1 MAMPRS
7 EPPRFNEPFG
17 DIRYSRWDGTQRLDA
32 LEAEELLGAMSDE
45 LLSGGDL
52 ETAMARLARWGI
64 PGRMEG
70 LKDLLE
76 RLRAAK
82 QRRAERHDLS
92 RTFDELKEKLEE
104 VKRLERDGLE
114 RRRKA
119 PAPNEQLKA
128 AMEKLAAERTA
139 QLDELPDDFGRAMR
153 ALKDYEFVEPKAAEK
168 YQELLKQLQQ
178 QVLGSY
184 FKNMRDSLKG
194 LTPEQ
199 LERTRQ
205 MIRDLNRAL
214 KERMEGGEPDFEA
227 FQRQYPELAGG
238 AKDWDDLLRQLAQG
252 MAAMRSLWSS
262 MSDDM
267 RNQLEE
273 LLGAAFNDPGLQ
285 DAMNELAE
293 TLGQLMPMESYD
305 HQVSG
310 DEPLTLAEALGLM
323 DEMNQ
328 LSDMEDV
335 VRSARN
341 ANDLADIDRDQVERL
356 AGQSARQSLDEL
368 RRMTELL
375 EEAGLI
381 RKDGDRYELTPR
393 GIRKIG
399 QRSLEEIFATLK
411 RDAFGGHRS
420 RARGRGGDPT
430 DELKTYEFGD
440 PFLLDL
446 PGTVRNAVIRGAAE
460 RTEDAPERA
469 TEAVTSKDDSLEAP
483 EPKRASVK
491 LAAED
496 FDVYR
501 TELVTQSAT
510 AILVDV
516 SRSMLFRGCF
526 LAAKKVTLALD
537 SLIRSTFPKDD
548 LYIVGFSAYAT
559 QLRPTDLPRLTWN
572 EYVYGT
578 NMQHAFE
585 TARKLL
591 SRSRGKNKQIILITD
606 GEPTAH
612 FEAGNPIP
620 RFSYPPT
627 RRTFEETLR
636 EVVRC
641 TREGITINTF
651 MLARG
656 HYLVDFVNQMSKLN
670 TGRAFYVEP
679 ERLGEYVLVD
689 YVSHKRRR
697 VA

>member
-1 MAMPRS
+1 MP
-7 EPPRFNEPFG
+7 ENETPRLEDFRR

-32 LEAEELLGAMSDE
+32 LEAEELLSAMSDE

-52 ETAMARLARWGI
+52 EDALARLSRWGI

-70 LKDLLE
+70 MKDLLE
-76 RLRAAK
+76 RLRGAR
-82 QRRAERHDLS
+82 QRRAQRHDLS
-92 RTFDELKEKLEE
+92 TAFDQLKEKLEE
-104 VKRLERDGLE
+104 VKRLEREGLE
-114 RRRKA
+114 RRRAA
-119 PAPNEQLKA
+119 PAPNEQMRQ
-128 AMEKLAAERTA
+128 AMERLAQDRLG
-139 QLDELPDDFGRAMR
+139 QLDALPQDFGHAVR

-168 YQELLKQLQQ
+168 YQELLKELQQ

-184 FKNMRDSLKG
+184 FKNMRDSLKN
-194 LTPEQ
+194 LSPEQ

-252 MAAMRSLWSS
+252 MAAMRSLWQS
-262 MSDDM
+262 MSPDM
-267 RNQLEE
+267 RSQLEE
-273 LLGAAFNDPGLQ
+273 LLGAAFADPGLQ
-285 DAMNELAE
+285 AAMNELAD
-293 TLGQLMPMESYD
+293 TLAQVMPMESYE
-305 HQVSG
+305 HGMKG
-310 DEPLTLAEALGLM
+310 DEPVSLAEALGLM

-328 LSDMEDV
+328 LSDMEDI
-335 VRSARN
+335 VRTARESG
-341 ANDLADIDRDQVERL
+341 DLDPLDPNQVERL
-356 AGQSARQSLDEL
+356 AGPGARQTLEQL
-368 RRMTELL
+368 QRMIELL

-381 RKDGDRYELTPR
+381 RKDGERYELTPR

-411 RDAFGGHRS
+411 RDAFGSHRS
-420 RARGRGGDPT
+420 RSRGRGGDPT

-446 PGTVRNAVIRGAAE
+446 PGTVRNAVLRDGAHVPVRLNA
-460 RTEDAPERA
+460 
-469 TEAVTSKDDSLEAP
+469 K
-483 EPKRASVK
+483 
-491 LAAED
+491 D

-501 TELVTQSAT
+501 TELMTQSAT

-537 SLIRSTFPKDD
+537 SLIRTTFPKDD
-548 LYIVGFSAYAT
+548 LYIVGFSALA
-559 QLRPTDLPRLTWN
+559 QELKPADLPGLTWN
-572 EYVYGT
+572 EYIYGT
-578 NMQHAFE
+578 NMQHAFA

-612 FEAGNPIP
+612 FEVGDPDP
-620 RFSYPPT
+620 RFNYPPT
-627 RRTFEETLR
+627 KRTFEETLR

-641 TREGITINTF
+641 TREHITINTF

-656 HYLVDFVNQMSKLN
+656 HYLVDFVNQMSKIN

-679 ERLGEYVLVD
+679 ERLGEYILVD
-689 YVSHKRRR
+689 YVGHKRRR

>member
-1 MAMPRS
+1 ML
-7 EPPRFNEPFG
+7 EPDDLAFDR
-17 DIRYSRWDGTQRLDA
+17 DVRYRRWDGTQRLDA
-32 LEAEELLGAMSDE
+32 LEADELLGAMSDE

-52 ETAMARLARWGI
+52 EDAMARLARRGL

-70 LKDLLE
+70 LQELLE

-82 QRRAERHDLS
+82 QQRAERHDLS
-92 RTFDELKEKLEE
+92 AIFDELKQKLEE
-104 VKRLERDGLE
+104 VKRLERDGLDRRERQETPDEALKQTMRNMARE
-114 RRRKA
+114 RR
-119 PAPNEQLKA
+119 EQLDA
-128 AMEKLAAERTA
+128 
-139 QLDELPDDFGRAMR
+139 LPDDVGRAIR
-153 ALKDYEFVEPKAAEK
+153 GLKDYEFVEPKAAQMYE
-168 YQELLKQLQQ
+168 ELLKQLQE

-214 KERMEGGEPDFEA
+214 KERAEGGDPDFEA
-227 FQRQYPELAGG
+227 FQRQYPELAGN
-238 AKDWDDLLRQLAQG
+238 AKDWDDLLKQLAMG
-252 MAAMRSLWSS
+252 MAAMRSLWNS
-262 MSDDM
+262 MSGEM
-267 RNQLEE
+267 RGQLEE
-273 LLGAAFNDPGLQ
+273 LLGAAFDDPGLQ
-285 DAMNELAE
+285 SAMNELAD
-293 TLGQLMPMESYD
+293 TLGQLMPLDGYQHD
-305 HQVSG
+305 LSG
-310 DEPLTLAEALGLM
+310 DDPLTLAEALGLM

-328 LSDMEDV
+328 LSDLEDV
-335 VRSARN
+335 VRNARDQG
-341 ANDLADIDRDQVERL
+341 DLTAMDPEQVERL
-356 AGQSARQSLDEL
+356 AGTKARQSLEDLQKMSEI
-368 RRMTELL
+368 L

-399 QRSLEEIFATLK
+399 QRSLEEIFSTLK
-411 RDAFGGHRS
+411 RDAFGTHR
-420 RARGRGGDPT
+420 ADTRGRGGDPT

-446 PGTVRNAVIRGAAE
+446 PGTVRNAVFRGGAG
-460 RTEDAPERA
+460 TP
-469 TEAVTSKDDSLEAP
+469 
-483 EPKRASVK
+483 VK
-491 LAAED
+491 LQPAD
-496 FDVYR
+496 FEVYR
-501 TELVTQSAT
+501 TELITQSAT

-537 SLIRSTFPKDD
+537 SLIRSTYPKDD
-548 LYIVGFSAYAT
+548 LYIIGFSAYAT
-559 QLRPTDLPRLTWN
+559 QLKPTDLPRLTWN

-585 TARKLL
+585 TARTLL
-591 SRSRGKNKQIILITD
+591 SRSRGKNKQILLITD

-612 FEAGNPIP
+612 FEDGRV

-627 RRTFEETLR
+627 KRTFEETLR

-656 HYLVDFVNQMSKLN
+656 HYLVDFVNQMSKVN
-670 TGRAFYVEP
+670 GGRAFYVEP
-679 ERLGEYVLVD
+679 EKLGEFVLID
-689 YVSHKRRR
+689 YVTHKKRRI
-697 VA
+697 A

>member
-1 MAMPRS
+1 MLDDAFS
-7 EPPRFNEPFG
+7 AET
-17 DIRYSRWDGTQRLDA
+17 RYSRWDGTQRLEG
-32 LEAEELLGAMSDE
+32 LEADELLGAMSDE
-45 LLSGGDL
+45 LLAGGDL
-52 ETAMARLARWGI
+52 EDAMARLARWGM

-70 LKDLLE
+70 MQDLLE

-82 QRRAERHDLS
+82 RQRAQRHGLS
-92 RTFDELKEKLEE
+92 GIFDELKQKLEE
-104 VKRLERDGLE
+104 VTRLEREGLE
-114 RRRKA
+114 RRRA
-119 PAPNEQLKA
+119 AEAPNEALRQ
-128 AMEKLAAERTA
+128 AMDRLAQERTA
-139 QLDELPDDFGRAMR
+139 QLDALPDDVGKAIR

-168 YQELLKQLQQ
+168 YQELLRQLQE

-184 FKNMRDSLKG
+184 FKNMRDSLQD
-194 LTPEQ
+194 LTPER

-214 KERMEGGEPDFEA
+214 RERMEGGDPDFEA
-227 FQRQYPELAGG
+227 FQRQYPELAGN
-238 AKDWDDLLRQLAQG
+238 AKDWDELLRQLAMG
-252 MAAMRSLWSS
+252 IAAMRSLWNS
-262 MSDDM
+262 MSSEM
-267 RNQLEE
+267 RDQLEQ
-273 LLGAAFNDPGLQ
+273 LLGAAFEDPALQ
-285 DAMNELAE
+285 EAMNELAD
-293 TLGQLMPMESYD
+293 TLGQLMPTEGYEHDLMGNESM
-305 HQVSG
+305 S
-310 DEPLTLAEALGLM
+310 LAEALGLM
-323 DEMNQ
+323 DEMNR
-328 LSDMEDV
+328 LSDMEDIV
-335 VRSARN
+335 GAAEDPS
-341 ANDLADIDRDQVERL
+341 DLRGLDPDDVGRL
-356 AGQSARQSLDEL
+356 AGANARRSLDEL
-368 RRMTELL
+368 SKMSELL

-399 QRSLEEIFATLK
+399 QRSLEEIFSTLK
-411 RDAFGGHRS
+411 KDAFGSHRARS
-420 RARGRGGDPT
+420 RGRGGDPT
-430 DELKTYEFGD
+430 DELKRYEFGD

-446 PGTVRNAVIRGAAE
+446 PGTIRNAVIREGA
-460 RTEDAPERA
+460 RTP
-469 TEAVTSKDDSLEAP
+469 VH
-483 EPKRASVK
+483 

-501 TELVTQSAT
+501 TELLTQSAT

-537 SLIRSTFPKDD
+537 SLIRSSFPKDD

-559 QLRPTDLPRLTWN
+559 QLKPADLPRLTWN

-585 TARKLL
+585 TARTLL
-591 SRSRGKNKQIILITD
+591 SRSRGKNKQIVLITD

-612 FEAGNPIP
+612 FEDGRV
-620 RFSYPPT
+620 RFAYPPT

-656 HYLVDFVNQMSKLN
+656 HYLVDFVNQMSKIN

-689 YVSHKRRR
+689 YVSRKRRR

>member
-1 MAMPRS
+1 ML
-7 EPPRFNEPFG
+7 EPDERFFG
-17 DIRYSRWDGTQRLDA
+17 DVRYKRWDGTQRLDA
-32 LEAEELLGAMSDE
+32 LEADELLGAMSDE

-52 ETAMARLARWGI
+52 EDAMARLARWGL

-70 LKDLLE
+70 MQDLLE
-76 RLRAAK
+76 RLRAARQK
-82 QRRAERHDLS
+82 RAERHDLS
-92 RTFDELKEKLEE
+92 GIFDELKQKLEA
-104 VKRLERDGLE
+104 VKRLEREGLDRRERQDTPDEALKQAMANLARE
-114 RRRKA
+114 RR
-119 PAPNEQLKA
+119 EQLDA
-128 AMEKLAAERTA
+128 
-139 QLDELPDDFGRAMR
+139 LPDDVGRAIR
-153 ALKDYEFVEPKAAEK
+153 GLKDYEFVEPKAAQL
-168 YQELLKQLQQ
+168 YQELLKQLQE

-184 FKNMRDSLKG
+184 FKNMRDSLKD
-194 LTPEQ
+194 LSPEQ

-214 KERMEGGEPDFEA
+214 KERADGGDPDFEA
-227 FQRQYPELAGG
+227 FQRQYPELAGN
-238 AKDWDDLLRQLAQG
+238 AKDWDDLLKQLAMG
-252 MAAMRSLWSS
+252 MAAMRSLWNS
-262 MSDDM
+262 MSSEM
-267 RNQLEE
+267 REQLED
-273 LLGAAFNDPGLQ
+273 LLGAAFDDPGLQ
-285 DAMNELAE
+285 SAMNELAD
-293 TLGQLMPMESYD
+293 TLGQLMPLDGYQHD
-305 HQVSG
+305 LSG
-310 DEPLTLAEALGLM
+310 DDPLTLAEALGLM

-328 LSDMEDV
+328 LSDLEDV
-335 VRSARN
+335 VRSARDQG
-341 ANDLADIDRDQVERL
+341 DLTALDPDQVERL
-356 AGQSARQSLDEL
+356 AGTKARQSLEEL
-368 RRMTELL
+368 QRMSELL

-399 QRSLEEIFATLK
+399 QRSLEEIFSTLK
-411 RDAFGGHRS
+411 RDAFGKHRAD
-420 RARGRGGDPT
+420 ARGRGGDPT

-446 PGTVRNAVIRGAAE
+446 PGTVRNAVFRGGVG
-460 RTEDAPERA
+460 TP
-469 TEAVTSKDDSLEAP
+469 
-483 EPKRASVK
+483 VK
-491 LAAED
+491 LHPAD
-496 FDVYR
+496 FEVYR

-559 QLRPTDLPRLTWN
+559 QLKPTDLPRLTWN

-585 TARKLL
+585 TARTLL
-591 SRSRGKNKQIILITD
+591 SRSRGKNKQILLITD

-612 FEAGNPIP
+612 FEDGHV

-627 RRTFEETLR
+627 KKTFEETLR

-641 TREGITINTF
+641 TRESITINTF

-670 TGRAFYVEP
+670 SGRAFYVEP
-679 ERLGEYVLVD
+679 EKLGEFVLID
-689 YVSHKRRR
+689 YVSHKKRRI
-697 VA
+697 A

>member
-1 MAMPRS
+1 MQDPDS
-7 EPPRFNEPFG
+7 RFF
-17 DIRYSRWDGTQRLDA
+17 DDVRYKRWDGTQRLDA
-32 LEAEELLGAMSDE
+32 LEADELLGAMSDE
-45 LLSGGDL
+45 LLSGGSL
-52 ETAMARLARWGI
+52 EDAMARLSRFGL

-70 LKDLLE
+70 LQDLLE

-82 QRRAERHDLS
+82 QKRAERHDLS
-92 RTFDELKEKLEE
+92 GIFDELKEKLEE
-104 VKRLERDGLE
+104 VKRLERDGLDRREQQETTDDALKQAMANLARE
-114 RRRKA
+114 RR
-119 PAPNEQLKA
+119 EQLDA
-128 AMEKLAAERTA
+128 
-139 QLDELPDDFGRAMR
+139 LPDDIGRAIR
-153 ALKDYEFVEPKAAEK
+153 GLKDYEFVEPKAAQK
-168 YQELLKQLQQ
+168 YAELMKQLQE

-184 FKNMRDSLKG
+184 FKNMRQSLKD

-227 FQRQYPELAGG
+227 FQRQYPELAGQ
-238 AKDWDDLLRQLAQG
+238 AKDWDDLLKQLAMG

-262 MSDDM
+262 MTGEM
-267 RNQLEE
+267 REQLEQ
-273 LLGAAFNDPGLQ
+273 LLGAAFDDPGLQ
-285 DAMNELAE
+285 SAMNELAD
-293 TLGQLMPMESYD
+293 TLGQMMPLDGYQHEL
-305 HQVSG
+305 SG
-310 DEPLTLAEALGLM
+310 DDPLTLAEALGLM

-328 LSDMEDV
+328 LSDLEDA
-335 VRSARN
+335 VRGARDHG
-341 ANDLADIDRDQVERL
+341 DLTDVDPDQVERL
-356 AGQSARQSLDEL
+356 AGTKARQSLEEL
-368 RRMTELL
+368 QKMSELL

-381 RKDGDRYELTPR
+381 RKDGDAYELTPR

-399 QRSLEEIFATLK
+399 QRSLDEIFSTLK
-411 RDAFGGHRS
+411 RDAFGTHRAD
-420 RARGRGGDPT
+420 ARGRGGDPT

-446 PGTVRNAVIRGAAE
+446 PGTVKNAVFRGGAG
-460 RTEDAPERA
+460 TP
-469 TEAVTSKDDSLEAP
+469 
-483 EPKRASVK
+483 VK
-491 LAAED
+491 LEPAD

-537 SLIRSTFPKDD
+537 SLIRSTYPKDD
-548 LYIVGFSAYAT
+548 LYIIGFSAYAA
-559 QLRPTDLPRLTWN
+559 QLKPSDLPRLTWN

-578 NMQHAFE
+578 NMQHAFQ
-585 TARKLL
+585 TARTLL
-591 SRSRGKNKQIILITD
+591 SRSRGKNKQILMITD

-612 FEAGNPIP
+612 FEDGQPTP

-627 RRTFEETLR
+627 KRTFDETLK

-641 TREGITINTF
+641 TRESITINTF

-670 TGRAFYVEP
+670 SGRAFYVEP
-679 ERLGEYVLVD
+679 EKLGEFVLID
-689 YVSHKRRR
+689 YVNHKKRR

>member
-1 MAMPRS
+1 MS
-7 EPPRFNEPFG
+7 EPPRLDDFG
-17 DIRYSRWDGTQRLDA
+17 REIRYSRWDGTQRLDA
-32 LEAEELLGAMSDE
+32 LDAEELLGAMSDE
-45 LLSGGDL
+45 LLAGGDL
-52 ETAMARLARWGI
+52 EDALARLSRWGI

-70 LKDLLE
+70 MKDLLE

-82 QRRAERHDLS
+82 QKRAERHDLS
-92 RTFDELKEKLEE
+92 KVFDELKEKLDE
-104 VKRLERDGLE
+104 VKRLEREGLE
-114 RRRKA
+114 RRRDA
-119 PAPNEQLKA
+119 EAPNEQLRQGMQKMA
-128 AMEKLAAERTA
+128 QERLA
-139 QLDELPDDFGRAMR
+139 QLDALPEDFGRAMR
-153 ALKDYEFVEPKAAEK
+153 ALKDYEFIEPKAAEK
-168 YQELLKQLQQ
+168 YQELLKQLQE

-184 FKNMRDSLKG
+184 FKNMRESLRN

-227 FQRQYPELAGG
+227 FQRQYPELAGR
-238 AKDWDDLLRQLAQG
+238 AKDWDDLLQQLAQG
-252 MAAMRSLWSS
+252 MAAMRSLWHS
-262 MSDDM
+262 MSEDM
-267 RNQLEE
+267 RDQLEQM
-273 LLGAAFNDPGLQ
+273 LGAAFNDPGLQ
-285 DAMNELAE
+285 QAMDDLSE
-293 TLGQLMPMESYD
+293 TLGQLMPLEGYD
-305 HQVSG
+305 HALSG

-323 DEMNQ
+323 DQMNQ
-328 LSDMEDV
+328 LSDMEDT
-335 VRSARN
+335 VRTAR
-341 ANDLADIDRDQVERL
+341 ASDDLESLDADQVEQL
-356 AGQSARQSLDEL
+356 AGPGARQSLEQL
-368 RRMTELL
+368 RKMTELL

-381 RKDGDRYELTPR
+381 RSDGERYELTPR

-411 RDAFGGHRS
+411 RDAFGSHRS
-420 RARGRGGDPT
+420 NSRGRGGDPT
-430 DELKTYEFGD
+430 DELKAYEFGD

-446 PGTVRNAVIRGAAE
+446 PGTVRNAVYRDGAHV
-460 RTEDAPERA
+460 P
-469 TEAVTSKDDSLEAP
+469 
-483 EPKRASVK
+483 VK

-496 FDVYR
+496 FSVYR
-501 TELVTQSAT
+501 TELMTQSAT

-548 LYIVGFSAYAT
+548 LYIVGFSAYAHELKPQ
-559 QLRPTDLPRLTWN
+559 QLPGLTWN

-585 TARKLL
+585 TARTLL
-591 SRSRGKNKQIILITD
+591 SRSRGKNKQVILITD

-612 FEAGNPIP
+612 FEPGNPVP

-656 HYLVDFVNQMSKLN
+656 HYLVDFVNQMSKIN
-670 TGRAFYVEP
+670 TGRAFSVEP

-689 YVSHKRRR
+689 YVAHKRRR

>member
-1 MAMPRS
+1 MNETPRLDD
-7 EPPRFNEPFG
+7 FG
-17 DIRYSRWDGTQRLDA
+17 REIRYSRWDGTQRLDA
-32 LEAEELLGAMSDE
+32 LEAEEVLSAMSDE

-52 ETAMARLARWGI
+52 EDAMARLSRWGI

-70 LKDLLE
+70 MKDLLE

-82 QRRAERHDLS
+82 QRRAQRHDLS
-92 RTFDELKEKLEE
+92 TAFDQLKEKLEE
-104 VKRLERDGLE
+104 VKRLEREGLE
-114 RRRKA
+114 RRRA
-119 PAPNEQLKA
+119 AQAPNEQLRQ
-128 AMEKLAAERTA
+128 AMERLAQERLS
-139 QLDELPDDFGRAMR
+139 QLDDLPEDFGRAVR

-168 YQELLKQLQQ
+168 YRELLKELQQ

-184 FKNMRDSLKG
+184 FKNMRESLQN

-252 MAAMRSLWSS
+252 MAAMRSLWQS
-262 MSDDM
+262 MSTDM
-267 RNQLEE
+267 RQQLEE

-285 DAMNELAE
+285 SAMNDLAE
-293 TLGQLMPMESYD
+293 TLSQLMPTEGYE
-305 HQVSG
+305 HAVHG
-310 DEPLTLAEALGLM
+310 DEPITLAEALGLM

-328 LSDMEDV
+328 LSDMEEV
-335 VRSARN
+335 VRGARGSG
-341 ANDLADIDRDQVERL
+341 DLDPLDPDQVERL
-356 AGQSARQSLDEL
+356 AGPGARQSLEQL
-368 RRMTELL
+368 QQMSKLL

-381 RKDGDRYELTPR
+381 RKDGERYELTPR

-411 RDAFGGHRS
+411 RDAFGSHRS
-420 RARGRGGDPT
+420 RVRGRGGDPT

-446 PGTVRNAVIRGAAE
+446 PATVRNAVFRDGAKV
-460 RTEDAPERA
+460 P
-469 TEAVTSKDDSLEAP
+469 
-483 EPKRASVK
+483 VK
-491 LAAED
+491 LQARD

-501 TELVTQSAT
+501 TELMTQSAT

-537 SLIRSTFPKDD
+537 SLIRTTFPKDD
-548 LYIVGFSAYAT
+548 LYIIGFSAYA
-559 QLRPTDLPRLTWN
+559 QELKPSDLPGLTWN

-578 NMQHAFE
+578 NMQHAFS
-585 TARKLL
+585 TARSLL

-612 FEAGNPIP
+612 FEAGDPEP
-620 RFSYPPT
+620 RFNYPPT
-627 RRTFEETLR
+627 KRTFEETLR

-641 TREGITINTF
+641 TRERITINTF

-656 HYLVDFVNQMSKLN
+656 HYLVDFVNQMSKIN

-689 YVSHKRRR
+689 YVGHKRRR
-697 VA
+697 VS

>member
-1 MAMPRS
+1 MSELPRLDD
-7 EPPRFNEPFG
+7 FG
-17 DIRYSRWDGTQRLDA
+17 REIKYSRWDGTQRLDA
-32 LEAEELLGAMSDE
+32 LEADELLGAMSDE
-45 LLSGGDL
+45 LLAGGDL
-52 ETAMARLARWGI
+52 EDALARLSRWGM

-70 LKDLLE
+70 MKDLLE
-76 RLRAAK
+76 RLRTAK
-82 QRRAERHDLS
+82 QKRAERHDLS
-92 RTFDELKEKLEE
+92 KVFDELKEKLEE
-104 VKRLERDGLE
+104 VKHLERSGLE
-114 RRRKA
+114 RRRDA
-119 PAPNEQLKA
+119 EAPNEQLRQGMQKI
-128 AMEKLAAERTA
+128 AAERLA
-139 QLDELPDDFGRAMR
+139 QLDALPDDFGRAVR

-168 YQELLKQLQQ
+168 YQELLKDLQE

-184 FKNMRDSLKG
+184 FKNMRDSLRN

-238 AKDWDDLLRQLAQG
+238 AKNWDELLQQLAQG
-252 MAAMRSLWSS
+252 MAAMRSLWQS
-262 MSDDM
+262 MSPQM
-267 RNQLEE
+267 RDQLEGM
-273 LLGAAFNDPGLQ
+273 LGAAFNDPGLQ
-285 DAMNELAE
+285 SAMNDLAE
-293 TLGQLMPMESYD
+293 TLSELMPMDSYD
-305 HQVSG
+305 HSLSG
-310 DEPLTLAEALGLM
+310 DEPMTLAEALGLM

-328 LSDMEDV
+328 LSDMEDT
-335 VRSARN
+335 VRSARAADDLEALN
-341 ANDLADIDRDQVERL
+341 AEEVERL
-356 AGQSARQSLDEL
+356 AGPGARQSLDQL
-368 RRMTELL
+368 RKMTELL

-381 RKDGDRYELTPR
+381 RKDGERYELTPR

-399 QRSLEEIFATLK
+399 QRSLEDIFATLK
-411 RDAFGGHRS
+411 RDAFGSHRA
-420 RARGRGGDPT
+420 RTRGRGGDPT

-446 PGTVRNAVIRGAAE
+446 PDTVKNAVYRDGAHV
-460 RTEDAPERA
+460 P
-469 TEAVTSKDDSLEAP
+469 
-483 EPKRASVK
+483 VK
-491 LAAED
+491 LKAED
-496 FDVYR
+496 FSVYR
-501 TELVTQSAT
+501 TELMTQSAT

-548 LYIVGFSAYAT
+548 LYIVGFSALAS
-559 QLRPTDLPRLTWN
+559 QLKPQDLPRLTWN
-572 EYVYGT
+572 EYIYGT

-585 TARKLL
+585 TARTLL
-591 SRSRGKNKQIILITD
+591 ARSRGKNKQIILITD

-612 FEAGNPIP
+612 FEPGDPDPNFA
-620 RFSYPPT
+620 YPPT
-627 RRTFEETLR
+627 LRTREMTLK
-636 EVVRC
+636 EVLRC

-656 HYLVDFVNQMSKLN
+656 HYLVDFVNQMSKIN

-689 YVSHKRRR
+689 YVTHKRRR

>member
-1 MAMPRS
+1 MNEPGAHEPTGN
-7 EPPRFNEPFG
+7 EPPGLARPFA
-17 DIRYSRWDGTQRLDA
+17 DVRYSRWDGTQRLDA
-32 LEAEELLGAMSDE
+32 LEADELLGAMADE

-52 ETAMARLARWGI
+52 EDAMARLARWGI

-70 LKDLLE
+70 LKDFLE
-76 RLRAAK
+76 RLRMAK
-82 QRRAERHDLS
+82 QRRAQRHDLS
-92 RTFDELKEKLEE
+92 KTFDQLKEKLEE
-104 VKRLERDGLE
+104 VKRLEREGLD
-114 RRRKA
+114 RRRNA

-128 AMEKLAAERTA
+128 AMEKLAAERMA
-139 QLDELPDDFGRAMR
+139 QLDRLPEDFGRAVR
-153 ALKDYEFVEPKAAEK
+153 ALKDYEFVEPKAAQK
-168 YQELLKQLQQ
+168 YQELLKELQQ

-184 FKNMRDSLKG
+184 FKNMRDSLTN

-227 FQRQYPELAGG
+227 FQRQYPELAGA

-252 MAAMRSLWSS
+252 MAAMRSLWQS
-262 MSDDM
+262 MSADM
-267 RNQLEE
+267 RSQLEE

-285 DAMNELAE
+285 EAMNELAE
-293 TLGQLMPMESYD
+293 TLGQLMPMEGYD
-305 HQVSG
+305 HAMSG

-341 ANDLADIDRDQVERL
+341 SDDLSALDRDQVEQL
-356 AGQSARQSLDEL
+356 AGPSAKQALDEL
-368 RRMTELL
+368 RRMTQLL

-411 RDAFGGHRS
+411 KDAFGGHRAKS
-420 RARGRGGDPT
+420 RGRGGDPT

-446 PGTVRNAVIRGAAE
+446 PGTVRNAVMRQAGGS
-460 RTEDAPERA
+460 APRPPR
-469 TEAVTSKDDSLEAP
+469 VP
-483 EPKRASVK
+483 VK
-491 LAAED
+491 LAADD

-548 LYIVGFSAYAT
+548 LYIVGFSAYAAE
-559 QLRPTDLPRLTWN
+559 LKPADLPRLTWN

-585 TARKLL
+585 TARTLL
-591 SRSRGKNKQIILITD
+591 SRSRGKNKQVILITD

-612 FEAGNPIP
+612 FEQGNPIP

-656 HYLVDFVNQMSKLN
+656 HYLVDFVNQMSKIN

-679 ERLGEYVLVD
+679 EHLGEYVLVD
-689 YVSHKRRR
+689 YVTHKRRR

>member
-1 MAMPRS
+1 MANLARDRR
-7 EPPRFNEPFG
+7 E
-17 DIRYSRWDGTQRLDA
+17 QLDA
-32 LEAEELLGAMSDE
+32 LPED
-45 LLSGGDL
+45 
-52 ETAMARLARWGI
+52 
-64 PGRMEG
+64 
-70 LKDLLE
+70 
-76 RLRAAK
+76 
-82 QRRAERHDLS
+82 
-92 RTFDELKEKLEE
+92 
-104 VKRLERDGLE
+104 V
-114 RRRKA
+114 
-119 PAPNEQLKA
+119 
-128 AMEKLAAERTA
+128 
-139 QLDELPDDFGRAMR
+139 GRAIR
-153 ALKDYEFVEPKAAEK
+153 GLKDYEFVEPKAAQK
-168 YQELLKQLQQ
+168 YEELMKQLQE

-184 FKNMRDSLKG
+184 FKNMRQSLKD

-227 FQRQYPELAGG
+227 FQRQYPELAGQ
-238 AKDWDDLLRQLAQG
+238 AKDWDDLLKQLAMG

-262 MSDDM
+262 MSGEM
-267 RNQLEE
+267 REQLEE
-273 LLGAAFNDPGLQ
+273 LLGAAFDDPGLQ
-285 DAMNELAE
+285 SAMNELAD
-293 TLGQLMPMESYD
+293 TLGQLMPLEGYQHD
-305 HQVSG
+305 LSG
-310 DEPLTLAEALGLM
+310 DDPLTLAEALGLM

-328 LSDMEDV
+328 LSDLEDA
-335 VRSARN
+335 VRGARDHG
-341 ANDLADIDRDQVERL
+341 DLTGMDPEQVERL
-356 AGQSARQSLDEL
+356 AGTKARQSLEEL
-368 RRMTELL
+368 QKMSELL

-399 QRSLEEIFATLK
+399 QRSLEEIFSTLK
-411 RDAFGGHRS
+411 RDAFGTHRAD
-420 RARGRGGDPT
+420 ARGRGGDPT

-446 PGTVRNAVIRGAAE
+446 PGTVRNAVFRGGAG
-460 RTEDAPERA
+460 TP
-469 TEAVTSKDDSLEAP
+469 
-483 EPKRASVK
+483 VK
-491 LAAED
+491 LQPGD

-537 SLIRSTFPKDD
+537 SLIRSTYPRDD
-548 LYIVGFSAYAT
+548 LYIIGFSAYAT
-559 QLRPTDLPRLTWN
+559 QLKPADLPRLTWN

-585 TARKLL
+585 TARTLL
-591 SRSRGKNKQIILITD
+591 SRSRGKNKQILLITD

-612 FEAGNPIP
+612 FEDGKV

-627 RRTFEETLR
+627 KRTFEETLR

-641 TREGITINTF
+641 TRESITINTF

-670 TGRAFYVEP
+670 GGRAFHVEP
-679 ERLGEYVLVD
+679 EKLGEFVLID
-689 YVSHKRRR
+689 YVNHKKRR

>member
-1 MAMPRS
+1 MR
-7 EPPRFNEPFG
+7 
-17 DIRYSRWDGTQRLDA
+17 DA
-32 LEAEELLGAMSDE
+32 L
-45 LLSGGDL
+45 
-52 ETAMARLARWGI
+52 
-64 PGRMEG
+64 
-70 LKDLLE
+70 
-76 RLRAAK
+76 
-82 QRRAERHDLS
+82 Q
-92 RTFDELKEKLEE
+92 
-104 VKRLERDGLE
+104 
-114 RRRKA
+114 
-119 PAPNEQLKA
+119 N
-128 AMEKLAAERTA
+128 
-139 QLDELPDDFGRAMR
+139 
-153 ALKDYEFVEPKAAEK
+153 
-168 YQELLKQLQQ
+168 
-178 QVLGSY
+178 
-184 FKNMRDSLKG
+184 

-293 TLGQLMPMESYD
+293 TLGKLMPAESYD
-305 HQVSG
+305 HNLSG

-328 LSDMEDV
+328 LSDMEDL

-341 ANDLADIDRDQVERL
+341 SEDLASLDRDQVERL
-356 AGQSARQSLDEL
+356 AGPSARQSLDEL

-411 RDAFGGHRS
+411 RDACGSHRPK
-420 RARGRGGDPT
+420 ARGRGDHPT
-430 DELKTYEFGD
+430 DTPKPHEFAD
-440 PFLLDL
+440 PFLHHL
-446 PGTVRNAVIRGAAE
+446 PGTVRNAVIRQGAKV
-460 RTEDAPERA
+460 P
-469 TEAVTSKDDSLEAP
+469 
-483 EPKRASVK
+483 VK
-491 LAAED
+491 LTPDD

-537 SLIRSTFPKDD
+537 SLIRTTFPKDD

-559 QLRPTDLPRLTWN
+559 QLKPTDLPRLTWN

-585 TARKLL
+585 TARTLL
-591 SRSRGKNKQIILITD
+591 ARSRGQNKQVILITN
-606 GEPTAH
+606 GAPTAN
-612 FEAGNPIP
+612 FEHGTP
-620 RFSYPPT
+620 
-627 RRTFEETLR
+627 
-636 EVVRC
+636 
-641 TREGITINTF
+641 
-651 MLARG
+651 
-656 HYLVDFVNQMSKLN
+656 
-670 TGRAFYVEP
+670 
-679 ERLGEYVLVD
+679 
-689 YVSHKRRR
+689 
-697 VA
+697 

>member
-1 MAMPRS
+1 MLDPDELSFDR
-7 EPPRFNEPFG
+7 
-17 DIRYSRWDGTQRLDA
+17 DVRYKRWDGTQRLDA
-32 LEAEELLGAMSDE
+32 LEADELLGAMSDE

-52 ETAMARLARWGI
+52 EDAMARLARWGM

-70 LKDLLE
+70 MQDLLE

-82 QRRAERHDLS
+82 QKRAERHDLS
-92 RTFDELKEKLEE
+92 GIFDELKQKVEE
-104 VKRLERDGLE
+104 VKRLEREGLDRREQQETPDEALKQAMRNLARE
-114 RRRKA
+114 RR
-119 PAPNEQLKA
+119 EQLDA
-128 AMEKLAAERTA
+128 
-139 QLDELPDDFGRAMR
+139 LPEDVGRAIR
-153 ALKDYEFVEPKAAEK
+153 GLKDYEFVEPKAAQM
-168 YQELLKQLQQ
+168 YQELLKQLQE

-214 KERMEGGEPDFEA
+214 KERAEGGEPDFEA
-227 FQRQYPELAGG
+227 FQRQYPELAGN
-238 AKDWDDLLRQLAQG
+238 AKDWDDLLKQLAMG
-252 MAAMRSLWSS
+252 MAAMRSLWNS
-262 MSDDM
+262 MSGEM
-267 RNQLEE
+267 REQLEE
-273 LLGAAFNDPGLQ
+273 LLGAAFDDPGLQ
-285 DAMNELAE
+285 SAMNELAD
-293 TLGQLMPMESYD
+293 TLGQIMPLDGYQHD
-305 HQVSG
+305 LSG
-310 DEPLTLAEALGLM
+310 DDPLTLAEALGLM

-328 LSDMEDV
+328 LSDLEDV
-335 VRSARN
+335 VRSARDQG
-341 ANDLADIDRDQVERL
+341 DLTAMDPEQVERL
-356 AGQSARQSLDEL
+356 AGTKARQSLEEL
-368 RRMTELL
+368 QKMSELL

-381 RKDGDRYELTPR
+381 RKDGDHYELTPR

-399 QRSLEEIFATLK
+399 QRSLEEIFSTLK
-411 RDAFGGHRS
+411 RDAFGKHRADS
-420 RARGRGGDPT
+420 RGRGGDPT

-446 PGTVRNAVIRGAAE
+446 PGTVRNAVFRGGAG
-460 RTEDAPERA
+460 TP
-469 TEAVTSKDDSLEAP
+469 
-483 EPKRASVK
+483 VK
-491 LAAED
+491 LQPAD

-548 LYIVGFSAYAT
+548 LYIIGFSAYAT
-559 QLRPTDLPRLTWN
+559 QLKPTDLPRLTWN

-585 TARKLL
+585 TARTLL
-591 SRSRGKNKQIILITD
+591 ARSRGKNKQILLITD

-612 FEAGNPIP
+612 FEEGRV

-627 RRTFEETLR
+627 KRTFEETLR

-670 TGRAFYVEP
+670 GGRAFYVEP
-679 ERLGEYVLVD
+679 EKLGEFVLID
-689 YVSHKRRR
+689 YVTHKKRRI
-697 VA
+697 A

>member
-1 MAMPRS
+1 MS
-7 EPPRFNEPFG
+7 ENPPPLGESG
-17 DIRYSRWDGTQRLDA
+17 DIRYLRWDGTQRLDA
-32 LEAEELLGAMSDE
+32 LEADELLSAMSDE

-52 ETAMARLARWGI
+52 EDALARLSRWGI

-70 LKDLLE
+70 MKDLLE

-82 QRRAERHDLS
+82 QRRAQRHDLS
-92 RTFDELKEKLEE
+92 TTFDQLKEKLEE
-104 VKRLERDGLE
+104 VKRLEREGLE
-114 RRRKA
+114 RRRDA
-119 PAPNEQLKA
+119 EAPNEQLRD
-128 AMEKLAAERTA
+128 AMQKLAQERLA
-139 QLDELPDDFGRAMR
+139 QLEALPEDFARAMR
-153 ALKDYEFVEPKAAEK
+153 ALKDYEFVEPKAADK
-168 YQELLKQLQQ
+168 YQELLKELQQ

-184 FKNMRDSLKG
+184 FKNMRDSLQN

-262 MSDDM
+262 MSSEM
-267 RNQLEE
+267 RDQLEQ
-273 LLGAAFNDPGLQ
+273 LLGAAFSDPALQ
-285 DAMNELAE
+285 EAMNELAE
-293 TLGQLMPMESYD
+293 TLGQLMPTEGHEHAMG
-305 HQVSG
+305 G

-335 VRSARN
+335 VRGARSSE
-341 ANDLADIDRDQVERL
+341 DLQELDPDQVERL
-356 AGQSARQSLDEL
+356 AGAGARQSLEQM
-368 RRMTELL
+368 RKMTELL

-411 RDAFGGHRS
+411 RDAFGSHRA
-420 RARGRGGDPT
+420 RTRGRGGDPT
-430 DELKTYEFGD
+430 EELKTYEFGD

-446 PGTVRNAVIRGAAE
+446 PSTVRSAVFRDGA
-460 RTEDAPERA
+460 RVP
-469 TEAVTSKDDSLEAP
+469 
-483 EPKRASVK
+483 VK
-491 LAAED
+491 LTADD
-496 FDVYR
+496 FSVYR
-501 TELVTQSAT
+501 TELMTQSAT

-537 SLIRSTFPKDD
+537 SLIRTTFPKDD
-548 LYIVGFSAYAT
+548 LYIIGFSAFAT
-559 QLRPTDLPRLTWN
+559 QLKPQDLPRLTWN

-585 TARKLL
+585 MARTLL
-591 SRSRGKNKQIILITD
+591 SRSRGKNKQIVLITD

-612 FEAGNPIP
+612 FEPGNPMP

-627 RRTFEETLR
+627 PRTFQETLR

-641 TREGITINTF
+641 TREQITINTF

-656 HYLVDFVNQMSKLN
+656 HYLVDFVNQMSKIN

>member
-1 MAMPRS
+1 MQDPAPSDPRND
-7 EPPRFNEPFG
+7 PPGLAQPFS
-17 DIRYSRWDGTQRLDA
+17 DVRYSRWDGTQRLDA
-32 LEAEELLGAMSDE
+32 LEAEELLGAMADE

-52 ETAMARLARWGI
+52 EDAMARLSRWGI

-76 RLRAAK
+76 RLRTAK
-82 QRRAERHDLS
+82 QRRAQRHDLS
-92 RTFDELKEKLEE
+92 KTFDDLKEKLEE
-104 VKRLERDGLE
+104 VKKLERDGLD
-114 RRRKA
+114 RRRNA
-119 PAPNEQLKA
+119 EAPNEQLKA
-128 AMEKLAAERTA
+128 AMEKLASERMA
-139 QLDELPDDFGRAMR
+139 QLDALPEDFGRAVR

-168 YQELLKQLQQ
+168 YQELLKELQE

-184 FKNMRDSLKG
+184 FKNMRDSLKD

-227 FQRQYPELAGG
+227 FQRQYPELAGS

-252 MAAMRSLWSS
+252 MAAMRSLWQS
-262 MSDDM
+262 MSPDM
-267 RNQLEE
+267 RAQLEE
-273 LLGAAFNDPGLQ
+273 LFGAAFVDPSLQ
-285 DAMNELAE
+285 SVMNELAD
-293 TLGQLMPMESYD
+293 TLSQLMPMESYE
-305 HQVSG
+305 HGMQG

-328 LSDMEDV
+328 LSDMEDI
-335 VRSARN
+335 VRSAR
-341 ANDLADIDRDQVERL
+341 ASDDLDPLDPDQVERL
-356 AGQSARQSLDEL
+356 AGPGARQSLEQL
-368 RRMTELL
+368 QRMIELL

-381 RKDGDRYELTPR
+381 RKDGERYELTPR

-399 QRSLEEIFATLK
+399 QRSLEDIFATLK
-411 RDAFGGHRS
+411 RDAFGSHRA
-420 RARGRGGDPT
+420 RTRGRGGDPT

-446 PGTVRNAVIRGAAE
+446 PDTVKNAVYRDGAHV
-460 RTEDAPERA
+460 P
-469 TEAVTSKDDSLEAP
+469 
-483 EPKRASVK
+483 VK

-496 FDVYR
+496 FSVYR
-501 TELVTQSAT
+501 TELMTQSAT

-548 LYIVGFSAYAT
+548 LYIVGFSALAS
-559 QLRPTDLPRLTWN
+559 QLKPQDLPRLTWN
-572 EYVYGT
+572 EYIYGT

-585 TARKLL
+585 TARTLL
-591 SRSRGKNKQIILITD
+591 ARSRGKNKQIILITD

-612 FEAGNPIP
+612 FEPGDPEPKFA
-620 RFSYPPT
+620 YPPT
-627 RRTFEETLR
+627 QRTRDMTLR
-636 EVVRC
+636 EVLRC

-656 HYLVDFVNQMSKLN
+656 HYLVDFVNQMSKIN

-679 ERLGEYVLVD
+679 ERLDEYVLVD
-689 YVSHKRRR
+689 YVTHKRRR

>member
-1 MAMPRS
+1 VSDLPHLDD
-7 EPPRFNEPFG
+7 FG
-17 DIRYSRWDGTQRLDA
+17 RDVRYSRWDGTQRLDA
-32 LEAEELLGAMSDE
+32 LEADELLGAMSDE
-45 LLSGGDL
+45 LLAGGDL
-52 ETAMARLARWGI
+52 ENALARLSRWGM

-70 LKDLLE
+70 MKDLLE
-76 RLRAAK
+76 RLRSAK

-92 RTFDELKEKLEE
+92 KVFDELKEKLEE
-104 VKRLERDGLE
+104 VKRLEREGLE
-114 RRRKA
+114 RRRDA
-119 PAPNEQLKA
+119 EAPNEQLRQGMQKIA
-128 AMEKLAAERTA
+128 QDRLA
-139 QLDELPDDFGRAMR
+139 QLDALPDDFGRAVR

-168 YQELLKQLQQ
+168 YQELLKDLQE

-184 FKNMRDSLKG
+184 FKNMRDSLRN

-252 MAAMRSLWSS
+252 MAAMRSLWQS
-262 MSDDM
+262 MSPEM
-267 RNQLEE
+267 RDQLEGM
-273 LLGAAFNDPGLQ
+273 LGAAFNDPGLQ
-285 DAMNELAE
+285 SAMNDLAE
-293 TLGQLMPMESYD
+293 TLSQLMPAESYD
-305 HQVSG
+305 HAFSG
-310 DEPLTLAEALGLM
+310 DEPMTLAEALGLM

-328 LSDMEDV
+328 LSDMEDT
-335 VRSARN
+335 VRSARAAEDLESLN
-341 ANDLADIDRDQVERL
+341 ASDVERL
-356 AGQSARQSLDEL
+356 AGPGARQSLEQL
-368 RRMTELL
+368 RKMTELL

-381 RKDGDRYELTPR
+381 RKDGERYELTPR

-399 QRSLEEIFATLK
+399 QRSLEDIFSTLK
-411 RDAFGGHRS
+411 RDAFGSHRA
-420 RARGRGGDPT
+420 RTRGRGGDPT

-446 PGTVRNAVIRGAAE
+446 PDTVKNAVYREGAHV
-460 RTEDAPERA
+460 P
-469 TEAVTSKDDSLEAP
+469 
-483 EPKRASVK
+483 VK
-491 LAAED
+491 LKAED
-496 FDVYR
+496 FSVYR
-501 TELVTQSAT
+501 TELMTQSAT

-548 LYIVGFSAYAT
+548 LYIVGFSALAS
-559 QLRPTDLPRLTWN
+559 QLKPQDLPRLTWN
-572 EYVYGT
+572 EYIYGT

-585 TARKLL
+585 TARTLL
-591 SRSRGKNKQIILITD
+591 ARSRGKNKQIILITD

-612 FEAGNPIP
+612 FEPGDPEPKFA
-620 RFSYPPT
+620 YPPT
-627 RRTFEETLR
+627 QRTREMTLR
-636 EVVRC
+636 EVLRC

-656 HYLVDFVNQMSKLN
+656 HYLVDFVNQMSKIN

-689 YVSHKRRR
+689 YVTHKRRR